1 MCFHCLNCVAIQVLS
16 TALPLWSAK
25 DEVCLCLPLD
35 EVAPFMAL
43 CVCVF
48 ASEDDKGIKT

>member
-1 MCFHCLNCVAIQVLS
+1 MFPLFKLCGLQK
-16 TALPLWSAK
+16 TLWSAK